1 MSLRLLRPAALTA
14 ALIGAVGSVGLVLRA
29 GRTTPRVVL
38 VLMVIWVLAPFAA
51 LAWANIVAKGWSVL
65 TQTTLYGVTL
75 VVTVGALAS
84 YGSVI
89 VPPAGSPRGF
99 MFVIVPGL
107 SWLLIVIAIVVL
119 YFYRS
124 RDGTTP

>member
-29 GRTTPRVVL
+29 GRTTPRLVL

-51 LAWANIVAKGWSVL
+51 LAWANIVAKR
-65 TQTTLYGVTL
+65 LYWLTL
-75 VVTVGALAS
+75 VVALGSLAS

-107 SWLLIVIAIVVL
+107 SWLLIVIAVVVL